1 MFTRI
6 KRLFGKAPP
15 TVNLIRLEGAIMAGR
30 SYASAFNAKSLEP
43 TLKKAFRK
51 GVSAVALAINCPGGQ
66 PVQAALIA
74 SRIRELAAEH
84 NIPVLAFCEDVAASG
99 GYWLACAADEIYAD
113 ENSLVGSIGVIM
125 SGFGA
130 PKAIAKLGLER
141 RVYTAGAS
149 KSTNDPFKPEKPED
163 VKRLKVILEEM
174 HDSFKAQV
182 RQARR
187 GKLKTDEKQIFDGSF
202 WTGKKALELGLID
215 GLGHARAVLKA
226 RFGNKVEIR
235 DISTPKSFGQRWLGL
250 GALQASRHAL
260 ATEFGDAALTNL
272 EQRALWA
279 RFGL

>member
-30 SYASAFNAKSLEP
+30 SYSAAINAKSLEP

-51 GVSAVALAINCPGGQ
+51 GTAAVALAINCPGGQ

-74 SRIRELAAEH
+74 ARIRELAAEN

-99 GYWLACAADEIYAD
+99 GYWLACTADEIYAD
-113 ENSLVGSIGVIM
+113 ENSIIGSIGVIAA
-125 SGFGA
+125 GFGA
-130 PKAIAKLGLER
+130 PKALAKLGLER
-141 RVYTAGAS
+141 RVHTAGAS

-163 VKRLKVILEEM
+163 VKKLKVILDDI
-174 HDSFKAQV
+174 HKSFKAMV
-182 RQARR
+182 SERRQ
-187 GKLKTDEKQIFDGSF
+187 GKLKAPEKQLFDGSF
-202 WTGKKALELGLID
+202 WTGRKALELGLID
-215 GLGHARAVLKA
+215 RLGHARAVLKA
-226 RFGNKVEIR
+226 RFGDKVEIR
-235 DISTPKSFGQRWLGL
+235 DVSAPKSFGQRWLGL
-250 GALQASRHAL
+250 GAMQAGRHAL
-260 ATEFGDAALTNL
+260 ATEFGDAALTAL

>member
-6 KRLFGKAPP
+6 KRLIGKAPP

-30 SYASAFNAKSLEP
+30 SVSSAINAKSLEP

-51 GVSAVALAINCPGGQ
+51 GTSAVALAINCPGGQ

-74 SRIRELAAEH
+74 ARIRELAAEN

-113 ENSLVGSIGVIM
+113 ENSIIGSIGVIAA
-125 SGFGA
+125 GFGA
-130 PKAIAKLGLER
+130 PKALAKLGLER

-149 KSTNDPFKPEKPED
+149 KSTNDPFMPEKPED
-163 VKRLKVILEEM
+163 VKKLKLLLDDIHE
-174 HDSFKAQV
+174 SFKAMV
-182 RQARR
+182 IERR
-187 GKLKTDEKQIFDGSF
+187 KGKLKAPEKQLFDGSF
-202 WTGKKALELGLID
+202 WTGRKALELGLID
-215 GLGHARAVLKA
+215 GLGHARAMLRA
-226 RFGNKVEIR
+226 RFGDKVEIR
-235 DISTPKSFGQRWLGL
+235 DISAPKSFGQRWLGL
-250 GALQASRHAL
+250 GAMQAGRHAL
-260 ATEFGDAALTNL
+260 ATEFGDAALTAL